1 MRPGARQRFIRHGR
15 WSSLL
20 VNQILPRRHFMIDL
34 HYWPT
39 PNGWKI
45 SIMLEE
51 CGLPY
56 NLKPVNIGTGEQFKP
71 EFLKISP
78 NNRMPAIVDHE
89 PPGGGDLRGKYEV
102 LQWVNWQMG
111 GLGPMAGQ
119 ANHFNMYAPQFNPPE
134 ALKYGQ
140 DRYSNEVN
148 RLFGVLNKRLAD
160 RPFVAGDF
168 SIADMAIWPWVVG
181 FKNFGQKLEDFP
193 ALHKWFEEA
202 VGKRPAV
209 VKGKAVGAE
218 LRQTPGI
225 NTDEQRKI
233 LFGQTASVVR

>member
-1 MRPGARQRFIRHGR
+1 
-15 WSSLL
+15 
-20 VNQILPRRHFMIDL
+20 MIDL

-56 NLKPVNIGTGEQFKP
+56 KLMPVNIGIGEQFKP
-71 EFLKISP
+71 EFLRISP
-78 NNRMPAIVDHE
+78 NNRMPAIVDDD
-89 PPGGGDLRGKYEV
+89 PPGGGAPVSVFESGAILQYLAEKTGKFLPKDLRGKYEV

-119 ANHFNMYAPQFNPPE
+119 ANHFNVYAPQFNPPE
-134 ALKYGQ
+134 ALTYGQ
-140 DRYSNEVN
+140 ARYTNEVN

-160 RPFVAGDF
+160 RSFVAGAY

-193 ALHKWFEEA
+193 NLKKWFEDA

-209 VKGKAVGAE
+209 VKGKAAGAE

-225 NTDEQRKI
+225 NTEEQRKV